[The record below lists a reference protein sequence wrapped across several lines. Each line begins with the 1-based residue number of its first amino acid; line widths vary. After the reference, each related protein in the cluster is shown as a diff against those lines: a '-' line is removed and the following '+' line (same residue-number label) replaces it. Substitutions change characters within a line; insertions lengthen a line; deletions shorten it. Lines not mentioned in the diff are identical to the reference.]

1 MNGTIVPS
9 SIYGTGTK
17 MKIILDQRLVVSDNK
32 LNEYEK
38 VIDKKDVLFIGNLNS
53 NKDIVKDKN
62 INLEI
67 IELGKETLDKIRGKK
82 KYDLILIED
91 NIKPLS
97 GIIIMKKL
105 LMVKSFNTK
114 VILLSSN
121 NEYIDNY
128 DKYGNSYV
136 ISEPMDEDIFIDKIN
151 KYLEIGE
158 NS

>member
-1 MNGTIVPS
+1 MDILGSVIRIIQIDVHLVKKIITLMNGTIVPS

-67 IELGKETLDKIRGKK
+67 IELGKEALDKIRGKK
-82 KYDLILIED
+82 NMI
-91 NIKPLS
+91 
-97 GIIIMKKL
+97 
-105 LMVKSFNTK
+105 
-114 VILLSSN
+114 
-121 NEYIDNY
+121 
-128 DKYGNSYV
+128 
-136 ISEPMDEDIFIDKIN
+136 
-151 KYLEIGE
+151 
-158 NS
+158 

>member
-1 MNGTIVPS
+1 MEA
-9 SIYGTGTK
+9 
-17 MKIILDQRLVVSDNK
+17 IINNVKDVYIDK

-38 VIDKKDVLFIGNLNS
+38 VIDKKDVLLIGNLNS
-53 NKDIVKDKN
+53 KIIKDIVKDKN

-67 IELGKETLDKIRGKK
+67 IELGKEALDKIRGKK

-97 GIIIMKKL
+97 GIVIMKKL

-128 DKYGNSYV
+128 DKYGFSDV
-136 ISEPMDEDIFIDKIN
+136 ISEPIDEDIFINKIN
-151 KYLEIGE
+151 KYLERWE